1 MVKLRLKRIGRRKSP
16 FYRLVAID
24 SRKRRDGREIE
35 RLGWYNPIRP
45 GLEAELNEER
55 IRHWLNQGAI
65 PSATVNNLLTKK
77 GINYKIH
84 LEKLGKKE
92 AEIVSLMEEWL
103 ARQEKKMERIESKKA
118 EKKAAKKVAAK
129 APAEEAP
136 AEEAPAEEAPAEEAP
151 KEEAPAEEA
160 PAEEAPKEEA
170 SKD

>member
-1 MVKLRLKRIGRRKSP
+1 LVKLRLKRIGRRKSP